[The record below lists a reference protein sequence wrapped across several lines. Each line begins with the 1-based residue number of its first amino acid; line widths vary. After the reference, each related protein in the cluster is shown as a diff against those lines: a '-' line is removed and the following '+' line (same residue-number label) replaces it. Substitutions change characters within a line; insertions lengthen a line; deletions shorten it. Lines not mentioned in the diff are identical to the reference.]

1 MFQTAGKARD
11 KTQHLAGET
20 VDPLP
25 RRAFVSVC
33 LGMCKRNG
41 CVHGVH
47 REEMC
52 HKSLLPST
60 RQGQRAHQLSMITGM
75 REAQIVGCWSVKAL
89 ERNREG
95 RGRAREEGWKNGG
108 EAQLAA
114 ASNWAEQVSMADQ
127 THMQCGSKE
136 REARKQSSRAGQAVG
151 VVERGGGGVKRAGG
165 REAGHTPVV
174 TASL

>member
-1 MFQTAGKARD
+1 M
-11 KTQHLAGET
+11 
-20 VDPLP
+20 
-25 RRAFVSVC
+25 
-33 LGMCKRNG
+33 
-41 CVHGVH
+41 HGVR

-60 RQGQRAHQLSMITGM
+60 RQGQCAHQLSMITGM
-75 REAQIVGCWSVKAL
+75 RKALIVGCWSMKPL
-89 ERNREG
+89 EGNREG

-114 ASNWAEQVSMADQ
+114 GSNWAEQVSMADR
-127 THMQCGSKE
+127 THMQRRSEE
-136 REARKQSSRAGQAVG
+136 REGHKQSSGAGRAAGA
-151 VVERGGGGVKRAGG
+151 VVEEGVKRAGG

>member
-1 MFQTAGKARD
+1 M
-11 KTQHLAGET
+11 
-20 VDPLP
+20 
-25 RRAFVSVC
+25 
-33 LGMCKRNG
+33 
-41 CVHGVH
+41 HGVH

-75 REAQIVGCWSVKAL
+75 REALIVGCWSVKAL

-136 REARKQSSRAGQAVG
+136 REARKQSSRAGQAVR
-151 VVERGGGGVKRAGG
+151 VVETVERGGA
-165 REAGHTPVV
+165 
-174 TASL
+174 